1 MTTNRMIR
9 DMDLGVP
16 ITDGRRVEVV
26 ADGLP
31 LFGGVQLAIDTTL
44 VSTLH
49 CDGSPRRGA
58 AHTDGVTLD
67 AVRRR
72 KERTYPEFVGPRSK
86 ARLVVLVKSGAGDR
100 QKLVRSSR
108 NLSRRNFGANRSSY
122 REGRS
127 KHGECVGQRFWR
139 VQQHAH
145 LSAHCS
151 I

>member
-44 VSTLH
+44 VSALH

-58 AHTDGVTLD
+58 AHTDGVTLV
-67 AVRRR
+67 AARRR
-72 KERTYPEFVGPRSK
+72 KERTYPEFVGPRS
-86 ARLVVLVKSGAGDR
+86 
-100 QKLVRSSR
+100 
-108 NLSRRNFGANRSSY
+108 
-122 REGRS
+122 
-127 KHGECVGQRFWR
+127 
-139 VQQHAH
+139 
-145 LSAHCS
+145 
-151 I
+151 